1 MNTEIVTKTTVKAE
15 ITRTKREI
23 EDNPITIKV
32 RVISLTKTTIH
43 NRMMAK
49 TNSSTNKRIKFNKKV
64 LKPKN
69 KKTVILKQKVI
80 RKMSPKNNHFYN
92 NNLKN
97 TRRNLTHLKMKKK
110 LRNQPIYL
118 II

>member
-1 MNTEIVTKTTVKAE
+1 MNTEIVTKTTVEVA
-15 ITRTKREI
+15 IPRTKREI

-32 RVISLTKTTIH
+32 RVISLTKTTIP

-49 TNSSTNKRIKFNKKV
+49 SNSSTNKRIKVNKKV

-80 RKMSPKNNHFYN
+80 RKMSPKKLHFYN
-92 NNLKN
+92 NNFYN
-97 TRRNLTHLKMKKK
+97 TKRN
-110 LRNQPIYL
+110 
-118 II
+118 